1 MTIKDKTIILGVTGG
16 IAAYKAAELTRLLIK
31 AGAKVHVIMTRG
43 AAEFVTPLTF
53 QTLSKNPVHTDLF
66 SLTQEAE
73 VGHIS
78 LADRA
83 DLFVIA
89 PATANIIGKIANG
102 IADAL
107 LTTSVMATKAPVLL
121 APAMNCNMYDNP
133 IVQGNMKRLKDYGYA
148 FIDSETGELAC
159 GYEGKGRMAE
169 PSDILEEIEAILSP
183 KDLKGEKILITAGPT
198 YEAIDPVRFIGNR
211 SSGKMGYALAKM
223 ALRRGADVALI
234 SGPSPLKPPR
244 GTRFIMVES
253 AEEMRSSAMANLKDA
268 TAVIM
273 TAAVADYRPRNTASE
288 KMKKGKELLS
298 IDLEKTED
306 ILSEIGKKKGKR
318 LLIGFAAETENLIAN
333 AKKKLKEKNLDLI
346 VANNVKEPGAG
357 FGVDTNIVTIIDR
370 KGNVEKLPKM
380 SKEEVAWRVLD
391 RMSVEVLG
399 ERKFRIKLL

>member
-1 MTIKDKTIILGVTGG
+1 MTIKDKTIVLGITGG

-53 QTLSKNPVHTDLF
+53 QTLSRNPVHTDLF
-66 SLTQEAE
+66 SLTQEAD

-102 IADAL
+102 IADDL

-121 APAMNCNMYDNP
+121 APAMNCNMYENP
-133 IVQGNMKRLKDYGYA
+133 IVQENMEKLKKYGYH
-148 FIDSETGELAC
+148 FRDSETGELAC

-169 PSDILEEIEAILSP
+169 PTDILEEIETILSP
-183 KDLKGEKILITAGPT
+183 KDLKDERILITAGPT
-198 YEAIDPVRFIGNR
+198 CEAIDPVRFIGNR

-223 ALRRGADVALI
+223 ALRRGADVTLI
-234 SGPSPLKPPR
+234 SGPSSLKPPR
-244 GTRFIMVES
+244 GARFIVIES
-253 AEEMRSSAMANLKDA
+253 AEEMGKAVMSNLKDA
-268 TAVIM
+268 TVVIM
-273 TAAVADYRPRNTASE
+273 AAAVADYRPKKAVSE
-288 KMKKGKELLS
+288 KIKKGKASLS

-306 ILSEIGKKKGKR
+306 ILSEIGKKKGKK
-318 LLIGFAAETENLIAN
+318 LLIGFAAETENLVAN
-333 AKKKLKEKNLDLI
+333 AKKKLKEKNLDII

-357 FGVDTNIVTIIDR
+357 FGVDTNIVTIIDK
-370 KGNVEKLPKM
+370 KGNTEELPKM
-380 SKEEVAWRVLD
+380 SKEDVAWIVLD
-391 RMSVEVLG
+391 RVAALKKSVN
-399 ERKFRIKLL
+399 

>member
-1 MTIKDKTIILGVTGG
+1 MTIKDKTIVLGITGG

-31 AGAKVHVIMTRG
+31 ASAKVHIIMTRG

-66 SLTQEAE
+66 SLTQEAD

-102 IADAL
+102 IADDL

-121 APAMNCNMYDNP
+121 APAMNCNMYENP
-133 IVQGNMKRLKDYGYA
+133 IVQGNMERLKKYGYH
-148 FIDSETGELAC
+148 FIDSETGDLAC

-169 PSDILEEIEAILSP
+169 PSDILEEMETILSP
-183 KDLKGEKILITAGPT
+183 KDLKGERILVTAGPT
-198 YEAIDPVRFIGNR
+198 CEAIDPVRFIGNR
-211 SSGKMGYALAKM
+211 SSGKMGYSLAKM
-223 ALRRGADVALI
+223 ALRRGADVTLI
-234 SGPSPLKPPR
+234 SGPSSLKPPR
-244 GTRFIMVES
+244 GARFIVIES
-253 AEEMRSSAMANLKDA
+253 AEEMRKAVMANLKDA

-273 TAAVADYRPRNTASE
+273 AAAVADYKPVTATSE
-288 KMKKGKELLS
+288 KIKKGKASLS

-306 ILSEIGKKKGKR
+306 ILSDIGKKKGKR
-318 LLIGFAAETENLIAN
+318 LLIGFAAETENLVAN
-333 AKKKLKEKNLDLI
+333 ARKKLKEKNLDLI

-357 FGVDTNIVTIIDR
+357 FGVDTNIVTIIDK
-370 KGNVEKLPKM
+370 KGNIEELPKM
-380 SKEEVAWRVLD
+380 TKEEVAWIVLD
-391 RMSVEVLG
+391 MVAAS
-399 ERKFRIKLL
+399 K

>member
-1 MTIKDKTIILGVTGG
+1 MSIKDKTIILGVTGG

-31 AGAKVHVIMTRG
+31 AGATVHVVMTRG
-43 AAEFVTPLTF
+43 AAEFVAPLTF
-53 QTLSKNPVHTDLF
+53 QTLSKNPVHTETF

-102 IADAL
+102 IADDL
-107 LTTSVMATKAPVLL
+107 LTTSVMATRAPVLL
-121 APAMNCNMYDNP
+121 APAMNCNMYENP
-133 IVQGNMKRLKDYGYA
+133 IVQGNMKRLRGYGYH

-169 PSDILEEIEAILSP
+169 PSDIMEEIEAIQSP
-183 KDLKGEKILITAGPT
+183 MDLKGERILITAGPT
-198 YEAIDPVRFIGNR
+198 FEAIDPVRFIGNR
-211 SSGKMGYALAKM
+211 SSGKMGYALARM
-223 ALRRGADVALI
+223 ALRRGADVTLI
-234 SGPSPLKPPR
+234 SGPSSLKPPR
-244 GTRFIMVES
+244 GARFIIVES
-253 AEEMRSSAMANLKDA
+253 AVRMRKAVMSNLKDA

-273 TAAVADYRPRNTASE
+273 AAAVSDYKPAKEASE
-288 KMKKGKELLS
+288 KMKKGKASLS

-306 ILSEIGKKKGKR
+306 ILSEIGKKKGTR
-318 LLIGFAAETENLIAN
+318 LLIGFAAETENLVAN
-333 AKKKLKEKNLDLI
+333 AGKKLKEKNLDLI

-357 FGVDTNIVTIIDR
+357 FGVDTNIVTVIDK
-370 KGNVEKLPKM
+370 KGNIEELPKM

-391 RMSVEVLG
+391 GL
-399 ERKFRIKLL
+399 IKG

>member
-1 MTIKDKTIILGVTGG
+1 MTIKDKIIILGITGG

-53 QTLSKNPVHTDLF
+53 QTLSKNPVHTDIF
-66 SLTQEAE
+66 SLTQEAD

-102 IADAL
+102 IADDL

-133 IVQGNMKRLKDYGYA
+133 IVQGNMEKLKKYGYH

-169 PSDILEEIEAILSP
+169 PSDILEEIETILSP
-183 KDLKGEKILITAGPT
+183 KDLKGERILVTAGPT
-198 YEAIDPVRFIGNR
+198 HEAIDPVRFIGNR

-223 ALRRGADVALI
+223 ALRRGAEVTLI
-234 SGPSPLKPPR
+234 SGPSSLKPPR
-244 GTRFIMVES
+244 GARFIMVES
-253 AEEMRSSAMANLKDA
+253 AAEMRKAVMANLKDA
-268 TAVIM
+268 TAVVM
-273 TAAVADYRPRNTASE
+273 TAAVADYKPVTAASE
-288 KMKKGKELLS
+288 KMKKGKASLS

-306 ILSEIGKKKGKR
+306 ILSDIGKKKGKK
-318 LLIGFAAETENLIAN
+318 LLIGFAAETENLVAN

-357 FGVDTNIVTIIDR
+357 FGVDTNIVTIMD
-370 KGNVEKLPKM
+370 KNGAVEELPKM
-380 SKEEVAWRVLD
+380 SKEDVAWRVLD
-391 RMSVEVLG
+391 RVAAL
-399 ERKFRIKLL
+399 K

>member
-1 MTIKDKTIILGVTGG
+1 MTIKDKIIILGITGG

-53 QTLSKNPVHTDLF
+53 QTLSKNPVHTDIF
-66 SLTQEAE
+66 SLTQEAD

-102 IADAL
+102 IADDL
-107 LTTSVMATKAPVLL
+107 LTTSIMATKAPVLL
-121 APAMNCNMYDNP
+121 APAMNCNMYENP
-133 IVQGNMKRLKDYGYA
+133 IVQGNMERLKKYGYH
-148 FIDSETGELAC
+148 FIDSGTGDLAC

-169 PSDILEEIEAILSP
+169 PSDILEEMETILSP
-183 KDLKGEKILITAGPT
+183 KDLKGERILVTAGPT

-211 SSGKMGYALAKM
+211 SSGKMGHALAKM
-223 ALRRGADVALI
+223 AIRRGADVTLI
-234 SGPSPLKPPR
+234 SGPSSLRPPR
-244 GTRFIMVES
+244 GARFIMVES
-253 AEEMRSSAMANLKDA
+253 AAEMRKAVMANLRDA

-273 TAAVADYRPRNTASE
+273 AAAVADYTPKKAASE
-288 KMKKGKELLS
+288 KIKKGKASLS

-306 ILSEIGKKKGKR
+306 ILSEIGKKKGKK
-318 LLIGFAAETENLIAN
+318 LLIGFAAETENLVAN
-333 AKKKLKEKNLDLI
+333 AKKKLKDKNLDII

-357 FGVDTNIVTIIDR
+357 FGVDTNIVTIIDG
-370 KGNVEKLPKM
+370 KGKVEELPKM
-380 SKEEVAWRVLD
+380 SKEDVAWRVLD
-391 RMSVEVLG
+391 RVAGLCS
-399 ERKFRIKLL
+399 RI

>member
-1 MTIKDKTIILGVTGG
+1 MIKDKNIILGVTGG

-31 AGAKVHVIMTRG
+31 GGANVHVIMTKG
-43 AAEFVTPLTF
+43 ATEFVTPLTF
-53 QTLSKNPVHTDLF
+53 QTLSRNPVHTDIF
-66 SLTQEAE
+66 SLTQEAD

-83 DLFVIA
+83 DLSVIT

-102 IADAL
+102 IADDL
-107 LTTSVMATKAPVLL
+107 LSTTIMATKAPVLL

-133 IVQGNMKRLKDYGYA
+133 IVQGNMERLKGYGYH

-183 KDLKGEKILITAGPT
+183 KDLKGERILVTAGPT

-211 SSGKMGYALAKM
+211 SSGKMGYALASM
-223 ALRRGADVALI
+223 ALRRGADVTLV
-234 SGPSPLKPPR
+234 SGPSSLRPPK
-244 GTRFIMVES
+244 GVGFISVES
-253 AEEMRSSAMANLKDA
+253 AEEMGKAVMANLKDA

-273 TAAVADYRPRNTASE
+273 AAAVADYTPKKAVSE
-288 KMKKGKELLS
+288 KIKKGKGPLS
-298 IDLEKTED
+298 LELEKTLD

-318 LLIGFAAETENLIAN
+318 LLIGFAAETENLVAN

-357 FGVDTNIVTIIDR
+357 FVVDTNIVTIIDK
-370 KGNVEKLPKM
+370 KGNIEELPKM
-380 SKEEVAWRVLD
+380 SKEDVAWMVLD
-391 RMSVEVLG
+391 RVAAL
-399 ERKFRIKLL
+399 K

>member
-1 MTIKDKTIILGVTGG
+1 MIKDKIIVFGVTGG

-83 DLFVIA
+83 NLFVIA

-102 IADAL
+102 IADDL
-107 LTTSVMATKAPVLL
+107 LTTSIMATKALVLL
-121 APAMNCNMYDNP
+121 APAMNCNMYENP
-133 IVQGNMKRLKDYGYA
+133 IVQGNMEKLKKYGYH

-169 PSDILEEIEAILSP
+169 PSHILEEMETVLSP
-183 KDLKGEKILITAGPT
+183 KDLKGERILVTAGPT
-198 YEAIDPVRFIGNR
+198 HEAIDPVRFIGNR
-211 SSGKMGYALAKM
+211 SSGKMGHALAKM
-223 ALRRGADVALI
+223 ALRRGADVTLI
-234 SGPSPLKPPR
+234 SGPSSLKPPR
-244 GTRFIMVES
+244 GARFIAAES
-253 AEEMRSSAMANLKDA
+253 AEEMRKAVMSNLKDA

-273 TAAVADYRPRNTASE
+273 AAAVADYKPVTAASE
-288 KMKKGKELLS
+288 KIKKGKASLS

-318 LLIGFAAETENLIAN
+318 LLIGFAAETENLAAN

-357 FGVDTNIVTIIDR
+357 FGVDTNIVTIIDK
-370 KGNVEKLPKM
+370 KGNIEELPKM
-380 SKEEVAWRVLD
+380 GKEDVAWKILD
-391 RMSVEVLG
+391 KVVASVRL
-399 ERKFRIKLL
+399 

>member
-1 MTIKDKTIILGVTGG
+1 MSIKDKNIVLGVTGG
-16 IAAYKAAELTRLLIK
+16 IAAYKSCELTRLLIK
-31 AGAKVHVIMTRG
+31 AGASVHVIMTSG

-53 QTLSKNPVHTDLF
+53 QTLSRKPVHTDLF

-102 IADAL
+102 IADDL

-133 IVQGNMKRLKDYGYA
+133 IVQDNMNRLKRYGYH

-169 PSDILEEIEAILSP
+169 PGDIMEEIEAILSP
-183 KDLKGEKILITAGPT
+183 KDLKGERIVVTAGPT
-198 YEAIDPVRFIGNR
+198 CEAIDPVRFIGNR
-211 SSGKMGYALAKM
+211 SSGKMGYALARM
-223 ALRRGADVALI
+223 ALRRGAEVILI
-234 SGPSPLKPPR
+234 SGPSSLMPPK
-244 GTRFIMVES
+244 GTRFVPVES
-253 AEEMRSSAMANLKDA
+253 AEDMRNAVTVNLKDA
-268 TAVIM
+268 TIVIM
-273 TAAVADYRPRNTASE
+273 AAAVADYRPVNAASE
-288 KMKKGKELLS
+288 KIKKGAGSMSL
-298 IDLEKTED
+298 DLEKTED
-306 ILSEIGKKKGKR
+306 IISEVGRKKGKR
-318 LLIGFAAETENLIAN
+318 LIIGFAAETDNLLAN

-357 FGVDTNIVTIIDR
+357 FGVDTNIVTIID
-370 KGNVEKLPKM
+370 KNGVVEALPKM
-380 SKEEVAWRVLD
+380 SKDEVAWKVLD
-391 RMSVEVLG
+391 RVTAL
-399 ERKFRIKLL
+399 K